1 MENSF
6 GLVLVPT
13 LRYCIGTDIN
23 TFQLIPSCGHGQVSV
38 ESANPESVK
47 HAMKMAAINTVE
59 VSQLEKKGSNVLSMI
74 IEVVEISDIEQTTVD
89 SHE

>member
-1 MENSF
+1 
-6 GLVLVPT
+6 
-13 LRYCIGTDIN
+13 
-23 TFQLIPSCGHGQVSV
+23 
-38 ESANPESVK
+38 
-47 HAMKMAAINTVE
+47 MKMAAINTVE